1 MEEKS
6 KCSFSFKV
14 NMAKKTA
21 HSEYGEPNDE
31 IGKHEVCEECG
42 LCIQCGD
49 CNQNHKEIIK
59 GRKKNKL

>member
-1 MEEKS
+1 
-6 KCSFSFKV
+6 
-14 NMAKKTA
+14 MAKKTA